1 MLYHFTTIIARLLTQ
16 RKRKRCYTKVSMSS
30 VQLPKNKL
38 KAEIFWQTLDV
49 TVVLTV
55 VCLILAFFTRNFV
68 LSMLL
73 CGLSLVSIVVYFLV
87 EYKLEYKLV
96 KAKRIQPN
104 HNPAMEESRTNLLF
118 WGIVIAGLAI
128 GNFFLHFARHGVVP
142 HEIPTTAPLYKDA
155 IALTFLT
162 IVACLLAHALHHSYH
177 FSKNLQLAGIH
188 QARTIKSYVLAFL
201 YTFIGVYVLLLVSS
215 YHADLVF
222 ALLAAVFYIGFRE
235 FQRYDRKNHRK
246 SVHRLHKKVS
256 TK

>member
-1 MLYHFTTIIARLLTQ
+1 
-16 RKRKRCYTKVSMSS
+16 MSS
-30 VQLPKNKL
+30 VQLPKSKQ
-38 KAEIFWQTLDV
+38 KAEIFWQTMDI
-49 TVVLTV
+49 TVVLAV

-68 LSMLL
+68 LSLLL
-73 CGLSLVSIVVYFLV
+73 CGLSLASIIVYFLV

-96 KAKRIQPN
+96 KARRIKPN
-104 HNPAMEESRTNLLF
+104 HNPAMEESRANLLL
-118 WGIVIAGLAI
+118 WGVVIAGLAI
-128 GNFFLHFARHGVVP
+128 GNFFLYFTRHGVTL
-142 HEIPTTAPLYKDA
+142 HDIPTTAPFYKDA
-155 IALTFLT
+155 LALIFLT

-188 QARTIKSYVLAFL
+188 QARTIKSYVLAFV
-201 YTFIGVYVLLLVSS
+201 YTFVGVYILLLVSS

-222 ALLAAVFYIGFRE
+222 ALLAAALYIGFRE

>member
-1 MLYHFTTIIARLLTQ
+1 MNNI
-16 RKRKRCYTKVSMSS
+16 
-30 VQLPKNKL
+30 QLPKNKQ
-38 KAEIFWQTLDV
+38 KTEIFWQTLDIA
-49 TVVLTV
+49 VVLAV
-55 VCLILAFFTRNFV
+55 VCLILAFFTRNFM

-73 CGLSLVSIVVYFLV
+73 CVLSLMSIVVYFLV

-96 KAKRIQPN
+96 KARRIKPD
-104 HNPAMEESRTNLLF
+104 HNPAMEESRANLLL
-118 WGIVIAGLAI
+118 WGVVIAGLAI
-128 GNFFLHFARHGVVP
+128 GNFFLHFTRHGVMP

-155 IALTFLT
+155 VALIFLT
-162 IVACLLAHALHHSYH
+162 IVTCLLAHALHHSYH

-201 YTFIGVYVLLLVSS
+201 YTFVGVYVLLLISS

-222 ALLAAVFYIGFRE
+222 ALLAAVLYIGFRE

-246 SVHRLHKKVS
+246 SIHILHKKVS